1 MRPKLACA
9 DFTFPIL
16 SHSQVLQL
24 ISMLG
29 LRGVDIG
36 LFEDR
41 SHLQPSSE
49 FANVRRSARRL
60 RKQLEDTGLKAAD
73 IFL

>member
-1 MRPKLACA
+1 MKLKLACS

-16 SHSQVLQL
+16 PHDQALQL

-29 LRGVDIG
+29 IKGVDIG

-49 FANVRRSARRL
+49 FVNVRRSA
-60 RKQLEDTGLKAAD
+60 KKLKKK
-73 IFL
+73 LN